1 MRRTIFVL
9 LWVGIGSGCGVDGA
23 PNDPATMTTTRE
35 CALDVAMRVDVEDV
49 ASATDDAR
57 ATVDRVGG
65 FVAESNAD
73 EARAHLELRVPAAA
87 LDEAR
92 ASLACL
98 GRVITTSE
106 TAEDVTLAHADVRSR
121 LESARAE
128 EARLSAMF
136 VDRTS
141 ALADVLAVER
151 ELSRVQ
157 TEIAQRDAEERV
169 LSDRVAMARVSLD
182 LARATPAFT
191 SAPATF
197 VAEAAISGVRF
208 ASAAGIALT
217 AALAF
222 AAPSL
227 LALFAIRL
235 AWRVHRRRLDQR

>member
-1 MRRTIFVL
+1 MRRTIYMVL
-9 LWVGIGSGCGVDGA
+9 CVTIGIGCAAGSE
-23 PNDPATMTTTRE
+23 PNDPTTTTRE
-35 CALDVAMRVDVEDV
+35 RALQVAMHIDVEDV
-49 ASATDDAR
+49 ASATDEAR

-65 FVAESNAD
+65 FVAESSAD
-73 EARAHLELRVPAAA
+73 EGRAHLELRVPASAIEETRAA
-87 LDEAR
+87 LAR
-92 ASLACL
+92 L
-98 GRVITTSE
+98 GRVTTTSE

-128 EARLSAMF
+128 EARLDAMF
-136 VDRTS
+136 GDRTS

-182 LARATPAFT
+182 LARARPAFT
-191 SAPATF
+191 SAPVTF
-197 VAEAAISGVRF
+197 VAEAAISGARF

-227 LALFAIRL
+227 LAALALRL
-235 AWRVHRRRLDQR
+235 VWRAARRRRT